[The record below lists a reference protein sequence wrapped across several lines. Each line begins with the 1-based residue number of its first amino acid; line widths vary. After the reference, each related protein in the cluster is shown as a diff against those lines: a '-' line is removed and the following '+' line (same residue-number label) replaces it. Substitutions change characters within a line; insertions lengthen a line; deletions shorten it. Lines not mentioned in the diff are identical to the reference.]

1 MRLLLVSMQH
11 AVPKLL
17 KDRVHLISGLPGHTS
32 RQSAPSESKAWK
44 GDRQENCESQRAAT
58 GAAMMAGVA
67 PEFPRGNGD
76 AQAPDLLTFYDL
88 NGELPTFSDL
98 TPLSAQLLNP
108 AIASALAIPLEGGA
122 ASPTAQ
128 AQGPSAQQLA
138 QQHSAAAQAA
148 AAQMQGF
155 QFPADYGAMAQQ
167 FGHAGMPQ
175 AQQYA
180 AAQQLGQLQG
190 GYAQGMGQLGSGGAQ
205 GPAGFQQMQQ
215 MGVTPQGQPLYGW
228 PSPHDAG
235 AGKAVPQI
243 LGQSTSRFVRR
254 VRIEANAGPILY
266 FASAAGGYGQ
276 LQYSGWQDQGA
287 PKGQAQEQQRAQ
299 RPPASG
305 VSGARAAHFP
315 PFYGC
320 RQETQLK

>member
-1 MRLLLVSMQH
+1 
-11 AVPKLL
+11 
-17 KDRVHLISGLPGHTS
+17 
-32 RQSAPSESKAWK
+32 
-44 GDRQENCESQRAAT
+44 
-58 GAAMMAGVA
+58 MMAGVA
-67 PEFPRGNGD
+67 PEFTRGNGD

-190 GYAQGMGQLGSGGAQ
+190 GYAQGMGQQGSGGAQ

-228 PSPHDAG
+228 PNPHDAG
-235 AGKAVPQI
+235 AGKAGPQI
-243 LGQSTSRFVRR
+243 LGQSTSRFVQM
-254 VRIEANAGPILY
+254 VRIGANAGPMLY
-266 FASAAGGYGQ
+266 RSLLPLLQVGTGSCSTLDGRTREHLRARRRSSSARRGLP
-276 LQYSGWQDQGA
+276 LQVCQV
-287 PKGQAQEQQRAQ
+287 
-299 RPPASG
+299 PA
-305 VSGARAAHFP
+305 RHTFP
-315 PFYGC
+315 PSLFADKK
-320 RQETQLK
+320 QLT